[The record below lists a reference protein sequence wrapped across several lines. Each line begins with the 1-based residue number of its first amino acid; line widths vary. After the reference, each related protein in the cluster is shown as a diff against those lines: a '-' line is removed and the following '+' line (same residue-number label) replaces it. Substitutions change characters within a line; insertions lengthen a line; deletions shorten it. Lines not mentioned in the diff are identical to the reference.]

1 METNLIRNDDIL
13 PSLLYKN
20 FTSSEDAANFKSGNI
35 LIRRIE
41 YHQKW
46 EKENQRLDTTENR
59 ASYYYKNNDMTING
73 SLTYVNPVYILSTS
87 GPVSNRCNCEN
98 KFGHHEVKIINSE
111 LFKINLQKAWKD
123 NQLASSFNIFK
134 VEYSKGEQ
142 REIPPYMIEPHGLSL
157 YQKSKD
163 HVDDEEYRFIFS
175 CRMNPDIEHPDS
187 LILNLDHNAIN
198 QLFE

>member
-1 METNLIRNDDIL
+1 MENFIRNDDVL

-46 EKENQRLDTTENR
+46 EKDNQRLDITENQ
-59 ASYYYKNNDMTING
+59 ASYYYINNNMTING

-87 GPVSNRCNCEN
+87 GPLSNRGNCEN
-98 KFGHHEVKIINSE
+98 KFGHYEVKIINPE

-123 NQLASSFNIFK
+123 NPLTSSFNIFK
-134 VEYSKGEQ
+134 VEYSKGEK

-163 HVDDEEYRFIFS
+163 HVDDDEYRFIFS
-175 CRMNPDIEHPDS
+175 CRMNPAIEHPDS
-187 LILNLDHNAIN
+187 LTLNIDHNAIN
-198 QLFE
+198 LVFE